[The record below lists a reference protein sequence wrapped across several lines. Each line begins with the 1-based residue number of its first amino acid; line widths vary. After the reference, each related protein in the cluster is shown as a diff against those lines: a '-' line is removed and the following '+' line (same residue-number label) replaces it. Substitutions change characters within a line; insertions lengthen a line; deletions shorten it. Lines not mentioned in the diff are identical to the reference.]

1 MLSIL
6 FNILLFAE
14 VFSLAYGMIWLS
26 DLYFSNQTYIRDIY
40 LIIAL
45 IFCILLNMMTFIMQ
59 FEVIPILTMM
69 IIQLNSMFL
78 LSRVESSA
86 DKWKS
91 NIFKALSF
99 FFAMYAIVSQN
110 WIIYFISFTLVI
122 TMEILFSLKLDI
134 KKSIKIINQLTYI
147 SSFLVIYFY
156 FQNKVLNK
164 QNTNYYKEMLIDSL
178 KFLLNELLFYLHY
191 HQMENKSDIDQFQLV
206 S

>member
-59 FEVIPILTMM
+59 FEVIPVLTMM

-78 LSRVESSA
+78 LSRVESST

-99 FFAMYAIVSQN
+99 FFAIYAIVSQN

-156 FQNKVLNK
+156 FQNKVGNF
-164 QNTNYYKEMLIDSL
+164 NYNAIKVSVL
-178 KFLLNELLFYLHY
+178 LLNTMLCS
-191 HQMENKSDIDQFQLV
+191 KSFSRIKQINDYDI
-206 S
+206 

>member
-78 LSRVESSA
+78 LSRVESST

-91 NIFKALSF
+91 NIFKAFSF
-99 FFAMYAIVSQN
+99 FFAIYAIVSQN

-134 KKSIKIINQLTYI
+134 KKSVKIINQLTYI

-156 FQNKVLNK
+156 FQNKVGNFDY
-164 QNTNYYKEMLIDSL
+164 NTVKASVL
-178 KFLLNELLFYLHY
+178 LLNTMLCS
-191 HQMENKSDIDQFQLV
+191 KSFSRIKQINDYDI
-206 S
+206 

>member
-59 FEVIPILTMM
+59 FEVIPVLTMM

-78 LSRVESSA
+78 LSRVESST

-99 FFAMYAIVSQN
+99 FFAIYAIVSQN

-134 KKSIKIINQLTYI
+134 KKSVKIINQLTYI

-156 FQNKVLNK
+156 FQNKVGNFNYNTLKVSVLFLNIMLCSKSFSRIK
-164 QNTNYYKEMLIDSL
+164 QINDY
-178 KFLLNELLFYLHY
+178 
-191 HQMENKSDIDQFQLV
+191 DI
-206 S
+206 

>member
-78 LSRVESSA
+78 LSRVESST

-99 FFAMYAIVSQN
+99 FFAIYAIISQN

-156 FQNKVLNK
+156 FQNKVGNF
-164 QNTNYYKEMLIDSL
+164 NYNAIKVSVL
-178 KFLLNELLFYLHY
+178 LLNTMLCS
-191 HQMENKSDIDQFQLV
+191 KSFSRIKQINDYDI
-206 S
+206 

>member
-6 FNILLFAE
+6 FNILLFTE

-78 LSRVESSA
+78 LSRVESST

-99 FFAMYAIVSQN
+99 FFAIYAIVSQN

-156 FQNKVLNK
+156 FQNKVGNFDY
-164 QNTNYYKEMLIDSL
+164 NTVKASVL
-178 KFLLNELLFYLHY
+178 LLNTMLCS
-191 HQMENKSDIDQFQLV
+191 KSFSRIKQINDYDI
-206 S
+206 

>member
-45 IFCILLNMMTFIMQ
+45 LFCILLNMMTFIMQ

-78 LSRVESSA
+78 LSRVESST

-99 FFAMYAIVSQN
+99 FFAIYAIVSQN

-156 FQNKVLNK
+156 FQNKVGNF
-164 QNTNYYKEMLIDSL
+164 NYNAIKVSVL
-178 KFLLNELLFYLHY
+178 LLNIMLCS
-191 HQMENKSDIDQFQLV
+191 KSFSRIKQINDYDI
-206 S
+206 

>member
-78 LSRVESSA
+78 LSRVESST

-99 FFAMYAIVSQN
+99 FFAIYAIVSQN

-156 FQNKVLNK
+156 FQNKVGNFDY
-164 QNTNYYKEMLIDSL
+164 NTVKASVL
-178 KFLLNELLFYLHY
+178 LLNTMLCS
-191 HQMENKSDIDQFQLV
+191 KSFSRIKQINDYDI
-206 S
+206 

>member
-78 LSRVESSA
+78 LSRVESST

-134 KKSIKIINQLTYI
+134 KKSVKIINQLTYI

-156 FQNKVLNK
+156 FQNKVGNFDYNTVKASVLFLNIMLCSKSFSRIK
-164 QNTNYYKEMLIDSL
+164 QINDY
-178 KFLLNELLFYLHY
+178 
-191 HQMENKSDIDQFQLV
+191 DI
-206 S
+206 

>member
-45 IFCILLNMMTFIMQ
+45 IFCILLNMMTFITQ

-78 LSRVESSA
+78 LSRVESST

-99 FFAMYAIVSQN
+99 FFAIYAIVSQN

-134 KKSIKIINQLTYI
+134 KKSVKIINQLTYI

-156 FQNKVLNK
+156 FQNKVGNFDY
-164 QNTNYYKEMLIDSL
+164 NTVKASVL
-178 KFLLNELLFYLHY
+178 LLNTMLCS
-191 HQMENKSDIDQFQLV
+191 KSFSRIKQINDYDI
-206 S
+206 

>member
-78 LSRVESSA
+78 LSRVESST

-91 NIFKALSF
+91 NIFKAFSF

-147 SSFLVIYFY
+147 LFFLVIYFY
-156 FQNKVLNK
+156 FQNKVGNFNYNAIKVSVLFLNIMLCSKSFSRIK
-164 QNTNYYKEMLIDSL
+164 QINDY
-178 KFLLNELLFYLHY
+178 
-191 HQMENKSDIDQFQLV
+191 DI
-206 S
+206 

>member
-78 LSRVESSA
+78 LSRVESST

-134 KKSIKIINQLTYI
+134 KKSVKIINQLTYI

-156 FQNKVLNK
+156 FQNKIGNFDYNTVKASVL
-164 QNTNYYKEMLIDSL
+164 
-178 KFLLNELLFYLHY
+178 LLNTMLCS
-191 HQMENKSDIDQFQLV
+191 KSFNRIKQINDYDI
-206 S
+206 

>member
-59 FEVIPILTMM
+59 FEVIPVLTMM

-78 LSRVESSA
+78 LSRVESST

-99 FFAMYAIVSQN
+99 FFAIYAIVSQN

-134 KKSIKIINQLTYI
+134 KKSVKIINQLTYI

-156 FQNKVLNK
+156 FQNKVGNFDY
-164 QNTNYYKEMLIDSL
+164 NTVKVSVL
-178 KFLLNELLFYLHY
+178 LLNTMLCS
-191 HQMENKSDIDQFQLV
+191 KSFSRIKQINDYDI
-206 S
+206 

>member
-78 LSRVESSA
+78 LSRVESST

-91 NIFKALSF
+91 NIFKAISF

-156 FQNKVLNK
+156 FQNKVGNFDY
-164 QNTNYYKEMLIDSL
+164 NTVKASVL
-178 KFLLNELLFYLHY
+178 LLNTMLCS
-191 HQMENKSDIDQFQLV
+191 KSFSRIKQINDYDI
-206 S
+206 

>member
-45 IFCILLNMMTFIMQ
+45 LFCILLNMMTFIMQ
-59 FEVIPILTMM
+59 SEVIPILTMM

-78 LSRVESSA
+78 LSRVESST

-99 FFAMYAIVSQN
+99 FFAIYAIVSQN

-156 FQNKVLNK
+156 FQNKVGNFNYNTIKVSVLFLNIMLCSESFNRIK
-164 QNTNYYKEMLIDSL
+164 QINDY
-178 KFLLNELLFYLHY
+178 
-191 HQMENKSDIDQFQLV
+191 DI
-206 S
+206 

>member
-59 FEVIPILTMM
+59 LEVIPILTMM

-78 LSRVESSA
+78 LSRVESST

-99 FFAMYAIVSQN
+99 FFAIYAIVSQN

-134 KKSIKIINQLTYI
+134 KKSVKIINQLTYI

-156 FQNKVLNK
+156 FQNKVGNFDYNTVKASVLFLNIMLCSKSFSRIK
-164 QNTNYYKEMLIDSL
+164 QINDY
-178 KFLLNELLFYLHY
+178 
-191 HQMENKSDIDQFQLV
+191 DI
-206 S
+206 

>member
-156 FQNKVLNK
+156 FQNKIGNFDYNTVKASVL
-164 QNTNYYKEMLIDSL
+164 
-178 KFLLNELLFYLHY
+178 LLNTMLCS
-191 HQMENKSDIDQFQLV
+191 KSFSRIKQINDYDI
-206 S
+206 

>member
-78 LSRVESSA
+78 LSRVESST

-99 FFAMYAIVSQN
+99 FFAIYAIVSQN

-156 FQNKVLNK
+156 FQNKVGNFNYNAIKVSVLFLNTMLCSKSFSRIK
-164 QNTNYYKEMLIDSL
+164 QINDY
-178 KFLLNELLFYLHY
+178 
-191 HQMENKSDIDQFQLV
+191 DI
-206 S
+206 

>member
-78 LSRVESSA
+78 LSRVESST

-99 FFAMYAIVSQN
+99 FFAIYAVVSQN

-156 FQNKVLNK
+156 FQNKVGNF
-164 QNTNYYKEMLIDSL
+164 NYDAIKVSVL
-178 KFLLNELLFYLHY
+178 LLNTMLCS
-191 HQMENKSDIDQFQLV
+191 KSFSRIKQINDYDI
-206 S
+206 

>member
-40 LIIAL
+40 LIITL
-45 IFCILLNMMTFIMQ
+45 LFCILLNMMTFITQ
-59 FEVIPILTMM
+59 LEVIPILTMM

-78 LSRVESSA
+78 LSRVESST

-99 FFAMYAIVSQN
+99 FFAMCAIVFQN
-110 WIIYFISFTLVI
+110 WIIYFISFTI
-122 TMEILFSLKLDI
+122 IIIMEILFSLKLDI
-134 KKSIKIINQLTYI
+134 KKSIKIINYLTYI

-156 FQNKVLNK
+156 FQNKVGNFDYNAVKVSVL
-164 QNTNYYKEMLIDSL
+164 
-178 KFLLNELLFYLHY
+178 LLNIMLCS
-191 HQMENKSDIDQFQLV
+191 KSFSRIKQINDYDI
-206 S
+206 

>member
-45 IFCILLNMMTFIMQ
+45 LFCILLNMMTFIMQ

-78 LSRVESSA
+78 LSRVESST

-99 FFAMYAIVSQN
+99 FFAIYAIVSQN
-110 WIIYFISFTLVI
+110 WIIYFISFTFVI

-156 FQNKVLNK
+156 FQNKDGNFDYNAVKVSVL
-164 QNTNYYKEMLIDSL
+164 
-178 KFLLNELLFYLHY
+178 LLNIMLCS
-191 HQMENKSDIDQFQLV
+191 KSFSRIKQINDYDI
-206 S
+206 

>member
-78 LSRVESSA
+78 LSRVESST

-110 WIIYFISFTLVI
+110 WIIYFISFTFVI

-156 FQNKVLNK
+156 FQNKVGNFNY
-164 QNTNYYKEMLIDSL
+164 NTIKASVL
-178 KFLLNELLFYLHY
+178 LLNIMLCS
-191 HQMENKSDIDQFQLV
+191 KSFSRIKQINDYDI
-206 S
+206 

>member
-78 LSRVESSA
+78 LSRVESST

-99 FFAMYAIVSQN
+99 FFAIYAVVSQN

-134 KKSIKIINQLTYI
+134 KKSVKIINQLTYI

-156 FQNKVLNK
+156 FQNKVGNFDYNTVKVSVLFLNTMLCSKSFSRIK
-164 QNTNYYKEMLIDSL
+164 QINDY
-178 KFLLNELLFYLHY
+178 
-191 HQMENKSDIDQFQLV
+191 DI
-206 S
+206 

>member
-45 IFCILLNMMTFIMQ
+45 LFCILLNMMTFIMQ
-59 FEVIPILTMM
+59 FEVIPILMMM

-78 LSRVESSA
+78 LSRVESST

-99 FFAMYAIVSQN
+99 FFAIYAIVSQN

-156 FQNKVLNK
+156 FQNKVGNFDYNAIKVSVLFLNIMLCSKSFSRIK
-164 QNTNYYKEMLIDSL
+164 QINDY
-178 KFLLNELLFYLHY
+178 
-191 HQMENKSDIDQFQLV
+191 DI
-206 S
+206 

>member
-78 LSRVESSA
+78 LSRVESST

-110 WIIYFISFTLVI
+110 WIIYFISFTI
-122 TMEILFSLKLDI
+122 IIIMEILFSLKLDI
-134 KKSIKIINQLTYI
+134 KKSIKIINYLTYI

-156 FQNKVLNK
+156 FQNKVGNFDYNAVKVSVL
-164 QNTNYYKEMLIDSL
+164 
-178 KFLLNELLFYLHY
+178 LLNIMLCS
-191 HQMENKSDIDQFQLV
+191 KSFSRIKQINDYDI
-206 S
+206 

>member
-40 LIIAL
+40 LIITL
-45 IFCILLNMMTFIMQ
+45 LFCILLNMMTFIMQ

-91 NIFKALSF
+91 NIFKAFSF

-156 FQNKVLNK
+156 FQNKVGNFDY
-164 QNTNYYKEMLIDSL
+164 NTVKVSVL
-178 KFLLNELLFYLHY
+178 LLNTMLCS
-191 HQMENKSDIDQFQLV
+191 KSFSRIKQINDYDI
-206 S
+206 

>member
-69 IIQLNSMFL
+69 IIQFNSMFL
-78 LSRVESSA
+78 LSRVESST

-110 WIIYFISFTLVI
+110 WIIYFISFTFII

-156 FQNKVLNK
+156 FQNKVGNF
-164 QNTNYYKEMLIDSL
+164 NYNAIKASVL
-178 KFLLNELLFYLHY
+178 LLNIMLCS
-191 HQMENKSDIDQFQLV
+191 KSFSRIKQINDYDI
-206 S
+206 

>member
-78 LSRVESSA
+78 LSRVESST

-122 TMEILFSLKLDI
+122 TMEISFSLKLDI
-134 KKSIKIINQLTYI
+134 KKSIKIIK
-147 SSFLVIYFY
+147 SV
-156 FQNKVLNK
+156 
-164 QNTNYYKEMLIDSL
+164 
-178 KFLLNELLFYLHY
+178 FLLIIMKYLC
-191 HQMENKSDIDQFQLV
+191 K
-206 S
+206 

>member
-78 LSRVESSA
+78 LSRVESST

-99 FFAMYAIVSQN
+99 FFAMYAVVSQN

-156 FQNKVLNK
+156 FQNKVGNFDY
-164 QNTNYYKEMLIDSL
+164 NTVKVSVL
-178 KFLLNELLFYLHY
+178 LLNTMLCS
-191 HQMENKSDIDQFQLV
+191 KSFSRIKQINDYDI
-206 S
+206 

>member
-78 LSRVESSA
+78 LSRVESST

-99 FFAMYAIVSQN
+99 FFAIYAIVSQN

-156 FQNKVLNK
+156 FQNKVGNFDY
-164 QNTNYYKEMLIDSL
+164 NTVKVSVL
-178 KFLLNELLFYLHY
+178 LLNTMLCS
-191 HQMENKSDIDQFQLV
+191 KSFSRIKQINDYDI
-206 S
+206 

>member
-78 LSRVESSA
+78 LSRVESST

-156 FQNKVLNK
+156 FQNKVGNFDYNTVKASVLFLNIMLCSKSFSRIK
-164 QNTNYYKEMLIDSL
+164 QINDY
-178 KFLLNELLFYLHY
+178 
-191 HQMENKSDIDQFQLV
+191 DI
-206 S
+206 

>member
-45 IFCILLNMMTFIMQ
+45 LFCILLNMMTFIMQ
-59 FEVIPILTMM
+59 FEVIPVLTMM

-78 LSRVESSA
+78 LSRVESST

-99 FFAMYAIVSQN
+99 FFAIYAIVSQN

-134 KKSIKIINQLTYI
+134 KKSVKIINQLTYI
-147 SSFLVIYFY
+147 SSFLVIYLY
-156 FQNKVLNK
+156 FQNKVGNFDYNALKVSVLFLNIMLCSKSFSRIK
-164 QNTNYYKEMLIDSL
+164 QINDY
-178 KFLLNELLFYLHY
+178 
-191 HQMENKSDIDQFQLV
+191 DI
-206 S
+206 

>member
-45 IFCILLNMMTFIMQ
+45 LFCILLNMMTFIMQ
-59 FEVIPILTMM
+59 FEVIPVLTMM

-78 LSRVESSA
+78 LSRVESST

-99 FFAMYAIVSQN
+99 FFAIYAIVSQN

-156 FQNKVLNK
+156 FQNKVGNF
-164 QNTNYYKEMLIDSL
+164 NYNAIKVSVL
-178 KFLLNELLFYLHY
+178 LLNIMLCS
-191 HQMENKSDIDQFQLV
+191 KSFSRIKQINDYDI
-206 S
+206 

>member
-99 FFAMYAIVSQN
+99 FFAIYAIVSQN

-156 FQNKVLNK
+156 FQNKVGNFDY
-164 QNTNYYKEMLIDSL
+164 NTVKASVL
-178 KFLLNELLFYLHY
+178 LLNTMLCS
-191 HQMENKSDIDQFQLV
+191 KSFSRIKQINDYDI
-206 S
+206 

>member
-78 LSRVESSA
+78 LSRVESST

-134 KKSIKIINQLTYI
+134 KKSVKIINQLTYI

-156 FQNKVLNK
+156 FQNKVGNFDY
-164 QNTNYYKEMLIDSL
+164 NTVKVSVL
-178 KFLLNELLFYLHY
+178 LLNTMLCS
-191 HQMENKSDIDQFQLV
+191 KSFSRVKQINDYDI
-206 S
+206 

>member
-14 VFSLAYGMIWLS
+14 VFSLTYGMIWLS

-78 LSRVESSA
+78 LSRVESST

-99 FFAMYAIVSQN
+99 FFAIYAIVSQN

-156 FQNKVLNK
+156 FQNKVGNFDY
-164 QNTNYYKEMLIDSL
+164 NTVKASVL
-178 KFLLNELLFYLHY
+178 LLNTMLCS
-191 HQMENKSDIDQFQLV
+191 KSFSRIKQINDYDI
-206 S
+206 

>member
-59 FEVIPILTMM
+59 FEVIPVLTMM

-78 LSRVESSA
+78 LSRVESST

-147 SSFLVIYFY
+147 SSFLVVYFY
-156 FQNKVLNK
+156 FQNKVGNFDYNTVKASVLFLNIMLCSKSFSRIK
-164 QNTNYYKEMLIDSL
+164 QINDY
-178 KFLLNELLFYLHY
+178 
-191 HQMENKSDIDQFQLV
+191 DI
-206 S
+206 

>member
-78 LSRVESSA
+78 LSRVESST

-99 FFAMYAIVSQN
+99 FFAIYTIVSQN

-134 KKSIKIINQLTYI
+134 KKSVKIINQLTYI

-156 FQNKVLNK
+156 FQNKVGNFDY
-164 QNTNYYKEMLIDSL
+164 NTVKASVL
-178 KFLLNELLFYLHY
+178 LLNTMLCS
-191 HQMENKSDIDQFQLV
+191 KSFSRIKQINDYDI
-206 S
+206 